1 MRETFQEVDEELAA
15 RVKSWLQKGAED
27 QGGVDSYNI
36 QPGLLPIL
44 KCTSWQQ
51 STSPAVA
58 QGEVTNSD
66 LPDIY

>member
-1 MRETFQEVDEELAA
+1 MCETFQEVDEELAA

-44 KCTSWQQ
+44 KRTLFR
-51 STSPAVA
+51 
-58 QGEVTNSD
+58 SD
-66 LPDIY
+66 LGNRVPILQSPRAK

>member
-44 KCTSWQQ
+44 KCTLFR
-51 STSPAVA
+51 
-58 QGEVTNSD
+58 SD
-66 LPDIY
+66 LGNRVPILQSPRAK

>member
-44 KCTSWQQ
+44 KRTLFR
-51 STSPAVA
+51 
-58 QGEVTNSD
+58 SD
-66 LPDIY
+66 LGNRVPILQSPRAK

>member
-1 MRETFQEVDEELAA
+1 VRETFQEVDEELAA

-44 KCTSWQQ
+44 KRTLFR
-51 STSPAVA
+51 
-58 QGEVTNSD
+58 SD
-66 LPDIY
+66 LGNRVPILQSPRAK

>member
-44 KCTSWQQ
+44 KRTLFRRDLGNRVPILQ
-51 STSPAVA
+51 SPRAK
-58 QGEVTNSD
+58 
-66 LPDIY
+66 